1 MLEDPLGLQSVRG
14 SSILL
19 HINNQYLTVMM
30 QLPSYLQILH
40 YNPWYTES
48 YNLFRVLQLYFAGL
62 TKLSLTV
69 LAMISLSSSFQVS
82 GVSWVHQRALRNAGW
97 EQYELRWSGITTG
110 GLRSLDGGQVCLY
123 LQAKWWAGSS
133 SGLSPSDTPVGRVL
147 LAKSAA
153 HYSSHPERG
162 EHRKNIVSQKQ
173 TIDKTTYMR
182 KGSGDPLAL
191 NSDFK
196 TDRWTMDF

>member
-1 MLEDPLGLQSVRG
+1 MLEEPLGLQSVRG

-30 QLPSYLQILH
+30 QLPSYFQILH

-48 YNLFRVLQLYFAGL
+48 YNLFRVLELYFAGL

-82 GVSWVHQRALRNAGW
+82 GVSWVHQRA
-97 EQYELRWSGITTG
+97 LRWSGITTG

-147 LAKSAA
+147 LANSAA

-162 EHRKNIVSQKQ
+162 EHKKNTVSQKQ